1 MKHFLL
7 SITLLLITF
16 IARAE
21 QEVGVYTNS
30 YFGKTFSIEAYEKKD
45 KLETVYIEVTADD
58 AKKAFILVDGKDLEL
73 FKTSLELVRDK
84 YLDWVRIAKE
94 NNVTEM
100 SKDFDIKFPTVEI
113 AWSGSKWWFSYGQK
127 VNMRF
132 LILDGGKMVACWSKK
147 ITSSENRYI
156 DERIYFVF
164 EGEEDFNNLI
174 EKLNYQEILN
184 QLLKTKSNEDL
195 FN

>member
-127 VNMRF
+127 VNSGWR
-132 LILDGGKMVACWSKK
+132 
-147 ITSSENRYI
+147 
-156 DERIYFVF
+156 
-164 EGEEDFNNLI
+164 
-174 EKLNYQEILN
+174 
-184 QLLKTKSNEDL
+184 
-195 FN
+195 